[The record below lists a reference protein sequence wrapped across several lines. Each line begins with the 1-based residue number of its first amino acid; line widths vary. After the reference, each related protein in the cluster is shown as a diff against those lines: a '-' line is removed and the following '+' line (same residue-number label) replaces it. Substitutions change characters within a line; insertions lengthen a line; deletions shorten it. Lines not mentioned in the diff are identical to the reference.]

1 MESLEGVVIKVLK
14 EGLKYTVDWSRYIEC
29 FHVTGCKNSDYLNHI
44 IMQAT
49 ENWRQEGLGTYSSP
63 NWKCVSETMVGYRVG
78 QGFHLRLFQKQYRGG
93 LLVAV
98 HLFLQV
104 IVARKRL

>member
-1 MESLEGVVIKVLK
+1 M
-14 EGLKYTVDWSRYIEC
+14 YTLQ
-29 FHVTGCKNSDYLNHI
+29 KQSDYLNHI

-98 HLFLQV
+98 HLFLLSYLLERGYSSYEYLVLVQKTL
-104 IVARKRL
+104 IRHND